1 MYDGGKII
9 TGLVIFLG
17 LITFPLWY
25 NQAKGEA
32 ATAIPKLKLPTEAKQ
47 CVAPTDYMRT
57 SHMQM
62 LNDWRTQV
70 VRNDNRV
77 YEASDGKMYKMSL
90 STTCMNC
97 HSDRAQFCDQCHNYV
112 GVSVYCWNC
121 HVTPKENT

>member
-25 NQAKGEA
+25 NEARGEA
-32 ATAIPKLKLPTEAKQ
+32 AAAVPKLKLPAEAKQ
-47 CVAPTDYMRT
+47 CVAPADYMRS

-62 LNDWRTQV
+62 LNNWRTQV
-70 VRNDNRV
+70 VRDGNRI
-77 YEASDGKMYKMSL
+77 YEASDGKMYRMSL
-90 STTCMNC
+90 SSTCLKC
-97 HSDRAQFCDQCHNYV
+97 HSNRVEFCDQCHNYV